1 MPQNHNMSRIILA
14 LIVAATI
21 VGCGGTT
28 EEKGD
33 KKLNIITTTGMI
45 ADAIE
50 NITGDKATVI
60 ALMGP
65 GIDPHLYKASQG
77 DLTKLREADIIFYNG
92 LHLEG
97 KMQEIFDQLSKERA
111 VFAISASIDE
121 KKLRNIAQVS
131 GISSHD
137 PHLWFDVMLWSECVE
152 EIGKKL
158 SETDKKNAALYQE
171 NTKIYLEKLKK
182 LDEEVRNKISS
193 IPPANRILITSHD
206 AFGYF
211 GRAYGIEVKGLQGI
225 STAAEFGLKDITD
238 MVNMVIEL
246 KVKAVFVESSVSE
259 KSINA
264 VREGCEQKGHNLKSG
279 GTLFSDAMGAKN
291 TPKGNYIG
299 MVQHNTNII
308 YEALK

>member
-1 MPQNHNMSRIILA
+1 MTRIFITLIIAASLA
-14 LIVAATI
+14 
-21 VGCGGTT
+21 GCGGKTQET
-28 EEKGD
+28 GD
-33 KKLNIITTTGMI
+33 KKTNIVTTTGMI

-50 NITGDKATVI
+50 NIAGDKATVT

-65 GIDPHLYKASQG
+65 GVDPHLYKASQG
-77 DLTKLREADIIFYNG
+77 DLTKLRGADIIFYNG

-97 KMQEIFDQLSKERA
+97 KMQEIFDQLSKEKP

-121 KKLRNIAQVS
+121 NKLRNVAQVS
-131 GISSHD
+131 GISAHD
-137 PHLWFDVMLWSECVE
+137 PHIWFDVMMWSACVE

-158 SETDKKNAALYQE
+158 SETDPTNAAFYKE
-171 NTKIYLEKLKK
+171 NTRIYLEKLKK
-182 LDEEVRNKISS
+182 LDEDVRNKISS
-193 IPPANRILITSHD
+193 IPPENRILITSHD
-206 AFGYF
+206 AFGYY

-238 MVNMVIEL
+238 MVNMIIAL

-264 VREGCEQKGHNLKSG
+264 VREGCKKKGHELKSG

-291 TPKGNYIG
+291 TPEGNYIG

>member
-1 MPQNHNMSRIILA
+1 MTRIIILLFIATSLA
-14 LIVAATI
+14 S
-21 VGCGGTT
+21 CGGKT
-28 EEKGD
+28 EEGGD
-33 KKLNIITTTGMI
+33 KKANIVTTTGMI

-50 NITGDKATVI
+50 NIAGEKATVT

-65 GIDPHLYKASQG
+65 GVDPHLYKASQG
-77 DLTKLREADIIFYNG
+77 DLTKLRGADIIFYNG

-97 KMQEIFDQLSKERA
+97 KMQEIFDQLSKEKP

-121 KKLRNIAQVS
+121 KKLRTVAQVS
-131 GISSHD
+131 GISTHD
-137 PHLWFDVMLWSECVE
+137 PHIWFDVMMWSECVE

-158 SETDKKNAALYQE
+158 SETDPDNAAFYKE
-171 NTKIYLEKLKK
+171 NTRIYLEKLKK
-182 LDEEVRNKISS
+182 LDEDVRHKIAS
-193 IPPANRILITSHD
+193 IPPENRILITSHD
-206 AFGYF
+206 AFGYY

-238 MVNMVIEL
+238 MVNMIIEL

-264 VREGCEQKGHNLKSG
+264 VREGCKQKGHALKSG

-291 TPKGNYIG
+291 TPEGNYIG
-299 MVQHNTNII
+299 MVQHNTTII

>member
-1 MPQNHNMSRIILA
+1 MTRIIIILFLA
-14 LIVAATI
+14 TSLAS
-21 VGCGGTT
+21 CGGKT
-28 EEKGD
+28 EESGD
-33 KKLNIITTTGMI
+33 KKTNIVTTTGMI

-50 NITGDKATVI
+50 NIAGDKATVT

-65 GIDPHLYKASQG
+65 GVDPHLYKASQG
-77 DLTKLREADIIFYNG
+77 DLTKLRGADIIFYNG

-97 KMQEIFDQLSKERA
+97 KMQEIFDQLSKEKP

-121 KKLRNIAQVS
+121 KKLRNVAQVS
-131 GISSHD
+131 GISTHD
-137 PHLWFDVMLWSECVE
+137 PHIWFDVMMWSECVE

-158 SETDKKNAALYQE
+158 SETDPDNAAFYKE
-171 NTKIYLEKLKK
+171 NTRIYLEKLKK
-182 LDEEVRNKISS
+182 LDEDVRHKIAS
-193 IPPANRILITSHD
+193 IPPENRILITSHD
-206 AFGYF
+206 AFGYY

-238 MVNMVIEL
+238 MVNMIIEL

-264 VREGCEQKGHNLKSG
+264 VREGCKQKGHELKSG

-291 TPKGNYIG
+291 TPEGNYIG
-299 MVQHNTNII
+299 MVQHNTTII

>member
-1 MPQNHNMSRIILA
+1 MTRIIIILFLA
-14 LIVAATI
+14 TSLAS
-21 VGCGGTT
+21 CGGKT
-28 EEKGD
+28 EESGD
-33 KKLNIITTTGMI
+33 KNANIVTTTGMI

-50 NITGDKATVI
+50 NIAGDKATVT

-65 GIDPHLYKASQG
+65 GVDPHLYKASQG
-77 DLTKLREADIIFYNG
+77 DLTKLRGADIIFYNG

-97 KMQEIFDQLSKERA
+97 KMQEIFDQLSKEKP

-121 KKLRNIAQVS
+121 KKLRNVAQVS
-131 GISSHD
+131 GISTHD
-137 PHLWFDVMLWSECVE
+137 PHIWFDVMMWSECVE

-158 SETDKKNAALYQE
+158 SETDPDNAAFYKE
-171 NTKIYLEKLKK
+171 NTRIYLEKLKK
-182 LDEEVRNKISS
+182 LDEDVRHKIAS
-193 IPPANRILITSHD
+193 IPPENRILITSHD
-206 AFGYF
+206 AFGYY

-238 MVNMVIEL
+238 MVNMIIEL

-264 VREGCEQKGHNLKSG
+264 VREGCKQKGHELKSG

-291 TPKGNYIG
+291 TPEGNYIG
-299 MVQHNTNII
+299 MVQHNTTII

>member
-1 MPQNHNMSRIILA
+1 MTRIIIILFLA
-14 LIVAATI
+14 TSLAS
-21 VGCGGTT
+21 CGGKT
-28 EEKGD
+28 EESGD
-33 KKLNIITTTGMI
+33 KKANIVTTTGMI

-50 NITGDKATVI
+50 NIAGDKATVT

-65 GIDPHLYKASQG
+65 GVDPHLYKASQG
-77 DLTKLREADIIFYNG
+77 DLTKLRGADIIFYNG

-97 KMQEIFDQLSKERA
+97 KMQEIFDQLSKEKP

-121 KKLRNIAQVS
+121 KKLRNVAQVS
-131 GISSHD
+131 GISTHD
-137 PHLWFDVMLWSECVE
+137 PHIWFDVMMWSECVE

-158 SETDKKNAALYQE
+158 SETDPDNAAFYKE
-171 NTKIYLEKLKK
+171 NTRIYLEKLKK
-182 LDEEVRNKISS
+182 LDADVRHKIAS
-193 IPPANRILITSHD
+193 IPPENRILITSHD
-206 AFGYF
+206 AFGYY

-238 MVNMVIEL
+238 MVNMIIEL

-264 VREGCEQKGHNLKSG
+264 VREGCKQKGHELKSG

-291 TPKGNYIG
+291 TPEGNYIG
-299 MVQHNTNII
+299 MVQHNTTII

>member
-1 MPQNHNMSRIILA
+1 MTRIIIILFLA
-14 LIVAATI
+14 TSLAS
-21 VGCGGTT
+21 CGGKT
-28 EEKGD
+28 EESGD
-33 KKLNIITTTGMI
+33 KKANIVTTTGMI

-50 NITGDKATVI
+50 NIAGDKATVT

-65 GIDPHLYKASQG
+65 GVDPHLYKASQG
-77 DLTKLREADIIFYNG
+77 DLTKLRGADIIFYNG

-97 KMQEIFDQLSKERA
+97 KMQEIFDQLSKEKP

-121 KKLRNIAQVS
+121 KKLRNVAQVS
-131 GISSHD
+131 GISTHD
-137 PHLWFDVMLWSECVE
+137 PHIWFDVMMWSECVE

-158 SETDKKNAALYQE
+158 SETDPDNAAFYKE
-171 NTKIYLEKLKK
+171 NTRIYLEKLKK
-182 LDEEVRNKISS
+182 LDEDVRHKIAS
-193 IPPANRILITSHD
+193 IPPENRILITSHD
-206 AFGYF
+206 AFGYY

-238 MVNMVIEL
+238 MVNMIIEL

-264 VREGCEQKGHNLKSG
+264 VREGCKQKGHELKSG

-291 TPKGNYIG
+291 TPEGNYIG
-299 MVQHNTNII
+299 MVQHNTTII